1 MSRKTIYI
9 ASKIS
14 GLEKEV
20 YEREFELMAQSI
32 SLSYKCNV
40 VNPVELCG
48 TLSIVSKWEDYMKH
62 CLRTLLYCDAVYFW
76 GDWQNSKGAKIEHD
90 LAKALNI
97 PVFYENSET
106 DELSDYFEN
115 YKKKEFI
122 SENIARVK
130 KINDELLLFGMSWD
144 EILKFW
150 DDIFLQFK
158 KDKK

>member
-1 MSRKTIYI
+1 MNRKTIYI

-32 SLSYKCNV
+32 SHSYQCNV
-40 VNPVELCG
+40 VNPVDLCG
-48 TLSIVSKWEDYMKH
+48 TLSINSKWEDYMKH
-62 CLRTLLYCDAVYFW
+62 CLRTMLFCDAVYFW

-97 PVFYENSET
+97 PVFYENSEI

-115 YKKKEFI
+115 IEKNDFVR
-122 SENIARVK
+122 ENIGRVK
-130 KINDELLLFGMSWD
+130 QINNDLLSSGMSWD
-144 EILKFW
+144 EILKFYY
-150 DDIFLQFK
+150 DIFLQFK

>member
-1 MSRKTIYI
+1 MNRKTIYI

-32 SLSYKCNV
+32 RHTYQCNV

-48 TLSIVSKWEDYMKH
+48 TLSINSKWEDYMRH
-62 CLRTLLYCDAVYFW
+62 CLRAMLFCDAVYFW

-122 SENIARVK
+122 SENIGRVK
-130 KINDELLLFGMSWD
+130 KINNDLLSSGMTWG
-144 EILKFW
+144 EIENFW
-150 DDIFLQFK
+150 NEIFVQFK